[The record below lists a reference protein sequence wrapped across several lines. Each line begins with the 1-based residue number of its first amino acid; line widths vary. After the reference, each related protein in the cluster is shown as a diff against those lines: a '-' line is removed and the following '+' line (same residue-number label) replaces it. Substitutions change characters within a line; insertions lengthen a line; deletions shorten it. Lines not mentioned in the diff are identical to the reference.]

1 MSYNFILDSYFST
14 YWISWGVP
22 ALLVILY
29 FTFRHKIRKG
39 KESTLREQVII
50 WGSLFVFIMLAG
62 YVNPAWLGF
71 GTAEGIREIRYINGD
86 LYVVDY
92 LMTMGSE
99 GEAGTPCSRI
109 HVVDPATGEK
119 RLRFLIGEHA
129 DLINVHGDT
138 VAVETY
144 NDATL
149 FSRTTG
155 KELAH
160 YSQETLPEYF
170 PELSSGVNNLMW
182 GNNGSTMAITA
193 NNGKSYDLL
202 LDRGVLYAANTSH
215 THEEYVPTGQLFID
229 EREVKID
236 NERWGTRILALDGEN
251 GNQNLLY
258 LTGRNDSIL
267 NDELTFLDGRP
278 VAVNTSDSTCVIL
291 HYETLEKKSFVL
303 TCVSLDGKQVMW
315 EIHQSAY
322 NTDYEFDDEDKP
334 RTGYNDQT
342 KGFCFGIAST
352 VYCINVRNGKL
363 LWQTEI

>member
-1 MSYNFILDSYFST
+1 MSYNAILDGYFST
-14 YWISWGVP
+14 YWISLGVP
-22 ALLVILY
+22 VLLFILY
-29 FTFRHKIRKG
+29 FIFRHKIRKG
-39 KESTLREQVII
+39 KEGTFREQVIV
-50 WGSLFVFIMLAG
+50 WGGLFVFIMLAG
-62 YVNPAWLGF
+62 LMNPMWLGF
-71 GTAEGIREIRYINGD
+71 GRADGINEIRYINGD

-119 RLRFLIGEHA
+119 RLRFQIGENA

-138 VAVETY
+138 VVVQGY

-182 GNNGSTMAITA
+182 GNNNSMMEITA

-202 LDRGVLYAANTSH
+202 LDKGVLYAANPSH
-215 THEEYVPTGQLFID
+215 TYEEYMPSGQLFID

-236 NERWGTRILALDGEN
+236 NERWGTRVFALDGEN

-258 LTGRNDSIL
+258 MTGRNDSVL
-267 NDELTFLDGRP
+267 NDQLTFLDGRP
-278 VAVNTSDSTCVIL
+278 VAINTSDSTCVIL
-291 HYETLEKKSFVL
+291 HYETLEKKSFIL
-303 TCVSLDGKQVMW
+303 TCVSLDGKRVLW
-315 EIHQSAY
+315 EIHQSEF
-322 NTDYEFDDEDKP
+322 NTTYEFNDEDKP
-334 RTGYNDQT
+334 QTAYNDQT
-342 KGFCFGIAST
+342 KTFCFGIESI
-352 VYCINVRNGKL
+352 VYCVNVRDGKL
-363 LWQTEI
+363 LWQTEL